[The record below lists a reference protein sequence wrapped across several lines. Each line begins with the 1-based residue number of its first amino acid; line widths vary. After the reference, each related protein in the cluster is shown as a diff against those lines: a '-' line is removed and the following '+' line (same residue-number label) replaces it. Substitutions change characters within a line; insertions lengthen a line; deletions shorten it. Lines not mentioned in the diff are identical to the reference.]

1 MRKLKTLFSLF
12 MILCF
17 LATPV
22 LAEASKGGSTTINTT
37 VPASHHIAVNFNN
50 GGAVKKNDTELAAG
64 DSIEVS
70 RHQDAAFT
78 LEPKDS
84 YKILSVDYNGS
95 DVTNQV
101 KNNRLTLPK
110 ISDDGTLTVSYVPSD
125 IPPDT
130 DYRFVVKGRVVVNGE
145 PLANTQIELHSE
157 IQQTTTDADGQFI
170 FNSVPEGAHE
180 LLATENGQVIGTASF
195 RIDRTGSLEG
205 VAMDTLPDGTIEIVT
220 NIQVKTIELNLTLR
234 ESEQE
239 LTIDDV
245 NTPKGNLVYKTVD
258 KDGAALSVE
267 DCDIKATTDGRELKE
282 GDTIYPGMT
291 LEIAASGNIAE
302 KAYLPYASE
311 VSKNPTELI
320 SKPSSEKREY
330 KTRYTVTEEDVGD
343 EECEI
348 VSNYLLLG
356 DVTFDGRINAQDA
369 SKLKRLILKID
380 TPTELETTASDLNFD
395 DRLNAQDASKMRRY
409 ILKIDKA
416 F

>member
-17 LATPV
+17 LTAPV

-50 GGAVKKNDTELAAG
+50 GGAVKKDDRELAAG

-84 YKILSVDYNGS
+84 YKILSVAYNGS
-95 DVTNQV
+95 DVTDQV

-110 ISDDGTLTVSYVPSD
+110 ISDDGTLQVSYIPSD
-125 IPPDT
+125 VSPDEN
-130 DYRFVVKGRVVVNGE
+130 YRFVVRGRIVRNGE
-145 PLANTQIELHSE
+145 PLANTDIELHSE
-157 IQQTTTDADGQFI
+157 VQQTRTDDNGQFV
-170 FNSVPEGAHE
+170 FNSVPEGRHE
-180 LLATENGQVIGTASF
+180 LFAMENGQVIGTADF
-195 RIDRTGSLEG
+195 RIDRTGNLDG
-205 VAMDTLPDGTIEIVT
+205 VEMDTLPDGTIEIVT

-234 ESEQE
+234 ETEQE
-239 LTIDDV
+239 LTIDNV

-291 LEIAASGNIAE
+291 LEIAASGNIDV
-302 KAYLPYASE
+302 KAYVPYGTT
-311 VSKNPTELI
+311 VSKNPAEQV
-320 SKPSSEKREY
+320 SKPTALKREY
-330 KTRYTVTEEDVGD
+330 KTHYTVSEADVVDGR
-343 EECEI
+343 CEI
-348 VSNYLLLG
+348 VSSYLLLG

-369 SKLKRLILKID
+369 GKLKRIILETD
-380 TPTELETTASDLNFD
+380 GRTELETTAIDVNFD
-395 DRLNAQDASKMRRY
+395 TRINAQDATKMKRY
-409 ILKIDKA
+409 ILETDKV

>member
-17 LATPV
+17 LATHV

-50 GGAVKKNDTELAAG
+50 GGAVKKDDTELAAG

-84 YKILSVDYNGS
+84 YKILSVAYNGS
-95 DVTNQV
+95 DVTDQV

-110 ISDDGTLTVSYVPSD
+110 ISDNGTLTVSYVPSD

-258 KDGAALSVE
+258 KDGADLSV
-267 DCDIKATTDGRELKE
+267 DGCGVKAAFGGKELAE
-282 GDTIYPGMT
+282 GDTVYPGMV
-291 LEIAASGNIAE
+291 LEIVASGNIDV
-302 KAYLPYASE
+302 KAYVPYGTT
-311 VSKNPTELI
+311 VSKNPAEQV
-320 SKPSSEKREY
+320 SKPTALKREC
-330 KTRYTVTEEDVGD
+330 KTHYTVAEADVVEGQ
-343 EECEI
+343 CEI

-369 SKLKRLILKID
+369 GKLKRIILETD
-380 TPTELETTASDLNFD
+380 ARTELETTAIDVNFD
-395 DRLNAQDASKMRRY
+395 TRINAQDATKMKRY
-409 ILKIDKA
+409 ILETDKV